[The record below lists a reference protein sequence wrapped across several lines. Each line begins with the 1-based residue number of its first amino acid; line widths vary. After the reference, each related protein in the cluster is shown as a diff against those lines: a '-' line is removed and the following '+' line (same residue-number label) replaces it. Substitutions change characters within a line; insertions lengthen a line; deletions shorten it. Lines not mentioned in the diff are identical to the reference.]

1 MHKHKKILVTLKYPP
16 PPTLSFLPK
25 SPFTPPAI
33 FLSIFFLNNLLYACI
48 KNKKMSFS
56 NFWFQ
61 KSLRDFFAFSS
72 ANKNVHS
79 KQSAKSHFSGKL
91 NNEKIQD
98 VKKNNMNF

>member
-1 MHKHKKILVTLKYPP
+1 MHKKQENVIFKFLV
-16 PPTLSFLPK
+16 PK
-25 SPFTPPAI
+25 V
-33 FLSIFFLNNLLYACI
+33 I
-48 KNKKMSFS
+48 KG
-56 NFWFQ
+56 
-61 KSLRDFFAFSS
+61 FFAFSY